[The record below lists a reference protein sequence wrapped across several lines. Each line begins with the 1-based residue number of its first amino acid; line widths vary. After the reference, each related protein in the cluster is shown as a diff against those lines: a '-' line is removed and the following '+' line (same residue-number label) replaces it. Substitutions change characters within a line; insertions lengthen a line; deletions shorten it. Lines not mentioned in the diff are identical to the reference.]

1 MARKT
6 RKKGKRPSK
15 LEELVREIDGK
26 PANKFGAVKVVIDGI
41 KFDSTREAK
50 RYEELKLLER
60 AGKIRDLEVQP
71 VYELVKSV
79 KYKNAKRA
87 KPAMIYTADF
97 RYWDIEK
104 GELVVEDVKSVATAK
119 LTDYIMRRH
128 MMLAFH
134 GIEVLEV
141 Y

>member
-26 PANKFGAVKVVIDGI
+26 PANKFGAVKEEVDGI
-41 KFDSTREAK
+41 KFDSKTEAR
-50 RYEELKLLER
+50 RYRELKKMVR
-60 AGKIRDLEVQP
+60 AGEIRDLELQP
-71 VYELVKSV
+71 VYVLVKSV
-79 KYKNAKRA
+79 KFSNDQKA
-87 KPAMIYTADF
+87 KPAMRYTADF
-97 RYWDIEK
+97 RYFDVKK
-104 GELVVEDVKSVATAK
+104 GRVVVEDVKSKATAK
-119 LTDYIMRRH
+119 QTDYKMRRH

-134 GIEVLEV
+134 GIEVLET